1 MSEAPKAQTFW
12 VNPAGFRGMSHGTSS
27 PVVSQ
32 PDGHE
37 EKPNPVA
44 KEQRMNVGTVAL
56 GLEGL
61 GHLRL
66 R

>member
-1 MSEAPKAQTFW
+1 MCSAKSPDAR
-12 VNPAGFRGMSHGTSS
+12 VNPSGFRGMSHGTSS

-44 KEQRMNVGTVAL
+44 KEQRTNVGTVAL
-56 GLEGL
+56 GPRGL

>member
-1 MSEAPKAQTFW
+1 MNST
-12 VNPAGFRGMSHGTSS
+12 GFRGISHETSS
-27 PVVSQ
+27 PVVRQ

-37 EKPNPVA
+37 WKPNPVVE
-44 KEQRMNVGTVAL
+44 EQRMNVGTVAI
-56 GLEGL
+56 GPSGL